1 MRATITMGEKM
12 MAAALVTIM
21 SFSGAFLTVSTV
33 TRAHAVQQSRSHNAT
48 PITPVANHSIVRSE
62 AHAHPTSTHKY
73 PHGYPMVAF
82 GDSTMALAPTSR
94 NATRNVNK
102 CQHSVGNWPSQL
114 SHQLKLPLADMSCS
128 GATSKLYSFLEK
140 KYLGSKTKL
149 VVVSYGSND
158 MRVLD
163 QLHLDNSMPGT
174 HPVYVDH
181 ENPSRVEDRLV
192 DILRDIRHR
201 APNATIITV
210 GYLPLIEG
218 LQCDALPNM
227 TPMEMHHVRSLRE
240 TANSILA
247 RATIRVA
254 DGKTINMSFS
264 HVSGHSLCADSNNR
278 FILNSNDMG
287 VKYHYTHGGIAFISQ
302 HAADVYKCGA
312 SAWNNSHRQ
321 NSIGATSTMSAQL
334 PSIDPAPFYSHQ
346 LEPFVRLN

>member
-1 MRATITMGEKM
+1 M

-21 SFSGAFLTVSTV
+21 FFSGAFLTASTV
-33 TRAHAVQQSRSHNAT
+33 TRAHADQQSHNTT
-48 PITPVANHSIVRSE
+48 PITPVVNHSVMRAD
-62 AHAHPTSTHKY
+62 AHAHPAPTHKY
-73 PHGYPMVAF
+73 PHGYPMVAL

-227 TPMEMHHVRSLRE
+227 TPMEMHRVRSLRE
-240 TANSILA
+240 TANSILS
-247 RATIRVA
+247 RATIRMA
-254 DGKTINMSFS
+254 DAKTINMSFS

-287 VKYHYTHGGIAFISQ
+287 VKYHYTHGGISFISR
-302 HAADVYKCGA
+302 HVADVYKYGA
-312 SAWNNSHRQ
+312 SAWNNSQ
-321 NSIGATSTMSAQL
+321 QQDGIKTEPMMSAQL
-334 PSIDPAPFYSHQ
+334 LNIDPTHSDSHR
-346 LEPFVRLN
+346 LEPFVRLH

>member
-1 MRATITMGEKM
+1 MRATITMREKM
-12 MAAALVTIM
+12 IAATLVTIM
-21 SFSGAFLTVSTV
+21 SFSGAFLTASTV
-33 TRAHAVQQSRSHNAT
+33 ARAHAGQQSHNTT

-94 NATRNVNK
+94 HATRNVNK

-210 GYLPLIEG
+210 GYLPLVEG
-218 LQCDALPNM
+218 LQCDTLPNM
-227 TPMEMHHVRSLRE
+227 TPMEMHRVRSLRE

-287 VKYHYTHGGIAFISQ
+287 VKYHYTHSGISFISR
-302 HAADVYKCGA
+302 HVADVYKHGA